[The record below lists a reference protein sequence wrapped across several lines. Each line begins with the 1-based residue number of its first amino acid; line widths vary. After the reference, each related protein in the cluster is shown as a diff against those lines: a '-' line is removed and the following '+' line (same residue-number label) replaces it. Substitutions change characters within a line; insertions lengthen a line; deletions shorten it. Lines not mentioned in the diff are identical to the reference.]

1 MNIFNILKAIIIVSF
16 FVLLAGKYFDLFTNF
31 KITESLS
38 LFDVRHILVGIY
50 IVVRIIEYFVTKKR

>member
-1 MNIFNILKAIIIVSF
+1 MNIFNVLKAIIIVSF
-16 FVLLAGKYFDLFTNF
+16 FVLLAGKYFDLFTNY

-50 IVVRIIEYFVTKKR
+50 IVVRIIEFFVPKKR